1 MNKLEKIYES
11 LEHSSLLIWGFGR
24 EGQSTYHFIR
34 KKFPTKQIWIASS
47 EKISLDDKNVVTF
60 IIDQWKEEY
69 NQFDY
74 IFKSPGIAVLD
85 TPIDTNKL
93 TSQTQLFFDLYGS
106 QIIGITG
113 TKGKSTTSS
122 LLYHIIKQ
130 HDQNTVFVGNIG
142 IPCLD
147 LIEEINEHTTI
158 VFELS
163 CHQLEFVTASPHI
176 GVVLNLF
183 QDHLDHYGTYRNYI
197 TAKQNIVKF
206 QKKGD
211 YAIINKDDTGEFIG
225 TNYITA
231 SMTEQAD
238 IYICQSDI
246 VIKGKHIPIMDGDTH
261 LLGQHNRYNIGIAYY
276 IACVIKNVP
285 HDVFMSGLKTFNGL
299 PHRLEYVGTINHVKY
314 YDDSISTVCNTTIQA
329 MITLKEVDT
338 LLLGGMDRMIDYD
351 PLIQYLSTS
360 TVAHIILMGETTER
374 LSGLLSDI
382 TSLTPKIYKSKD
394 LKEAVAISKKV
405 ARKICLLSPAAS
417 SYDSFKNFE
426 DRGNQFKGY
435 VLGSNK

>member
-1 MNKLEKIYES
+1 M
-11 LEHSSLLIWGFGR
+11 
-24 EGQSTYHFIR
+24 
-34 KKFPTKQIWIASS
+34 
-47 EKISLDDKNVVTF
+47 VTF

-176 GVVLNLF
+176 SVVLNLF

-211 YAIINKDDTGEFIG
+211 YAIINKDDTSEFIG

-426 DRGNQFKGY
+426 DRGNQFKEY